1 MGVSVELAIVV
12 VLVVLATAAAAGAN
26 NEVSNKMNGIT
37 KIKTTTVN
45 LLLFNTYV

>member
-12 VLVVLATAAAAGAN
+12 VLVVLAAAAGAN
-26 NEVSNKMNGIT
+26 NEVSNRMNGIT